1 MSGLPELSDSGTNS
15 VSIRIQDQWG
25 SYSEQTIELFVY
37 SIVDID
43 LDRRVDFKDFSVL
56 ADNWGNIYSLAVG
69 NFSFESPLLR
79 DGSAFTFPPDSW
91 QGNALVFNPDP
102 SQLNTFFPGQQLP
115 DGEQIIKLDGSVIYQ
130 DTANIIT
137 GGVEYRISADVGLP
151 VGGASGQLILN
162 LFAWDGSTE
171 SLILE
176 KTIDYSSLSQ
186 GAWETVTQN
195 SIAASGYTGQQIRVK
210 ISGNSSM
217 YLDNVRLSAGDS
229 LADFDDSGAVGLGDL
244 SMFSQRWLLYS
255 Y

>member
-1 MSGLPELSDSGTNS
+1 M
-15 VSIRIQDQWG
+15 
-25 SYSEQTIELFVY
+25 
-37 SIVDID
+37 
-43 LDRRVDFKDFSVL
+43 
-56 ADNWGNIYSLAVG
+56 
-69 NFSFESPLLR
+69 
-79 DGSAFTFPPDSW
+79 
-91 QGNALVFNPDP
+91 FNPDT
-102 SQLNTFFPGQQLP
+102 SQFDTFFPGQQLP

-229 LADFDDSGAVGLGDL
+229 LADFDDSGAVGLGYL